1 MGSVIIL
8 GIGIAFAFIL
18 RQGITYEMQ
27 IAEIKILILCAILV
41 FSCIVFLI
49 SLYITKTIVKP
60 INSMLTNAKRVA
72 NGENVELVR
81 VNSKKKKKRRSE
93 IDDIT
98 NIISIMTGEMKQNLN
113 DVRKQK
119 REIEAILLH
128 MTDGIIAF
136 DKDGNIM
143 LINPVARKL
152 LMIEKE
158 KTFDEIFKKLNVEVN
173 KEAIMYL

>member
-81 VNSKKKKKRRSE
+81 VIVRKRRKE
-93 IDDIT
+93 
-98 NIISIMTGEMKQNLN
+98 
-113 DVRKQK
+113 
-119 REIEAILLH
+119 EA
-128 MTDGIIAF
+128 
-136 DKDGNIM
+136 K
-143 LINPVARKL
+143 
-152 LMIEKE
+152 LMILQ
-158 KTFDEIFKKLNVEVN
+158 I
-173 KEAIMYL
+173 